1 MATVKRLNDSYT
13 IDTADVYITGNLR
26 VTGVY
31 DTVNVTDT
39 RILDKNLYL
48 NSGETGAGVGG
59 DGFSGLIVERGS
71 SANVVLRWNESID
84 KWQLTTD
91 GTSYANIVA
100 TTSATGNT
108 ALVDDPNPTLSANLN
123 TNQQTIFSNIANV
136 EFAGNIQVNYTT
148 ATPTAVPNTVI
159 LYTGVPNAGQTGL
172 YVVNG
177 NVANQ
182 ELITKTR
189 SIGFSLLL

>member
-13 IDTADVYITGNLR
+13 IDTPDLYLTGNLR

-31 DTVNVTDT
+31 DTQNVTDT

-48 NSGETGAGVGG
+48 NSGETGAGVSG

-71 SANVVLRWNESID
+71 SANVVLRWNEAVD
-84 KWQLTTD
+84 KWQITSD
-91 GTSYANIVA
+91 GTTYANIVA
-100 TTSATGNT
+100 TSSATGNT
-108 ALVDDPNPTLSANLN
+108 ALIDDPNPTLGANLN
-123 TNQQTIFSNIANV
+123 VNQRTIFSNIANI
-136 EFAGNIQVNYTT
+136 EFAGNIQVDYTT
-148 ATPTAVPNTVI
+148 AIPPVVTNSIV
-159 LYTGVPNAGQTGL
+159 LYTGVPAAGQTGI

-189 SIGFSLLL
+189 AIGFSLLL